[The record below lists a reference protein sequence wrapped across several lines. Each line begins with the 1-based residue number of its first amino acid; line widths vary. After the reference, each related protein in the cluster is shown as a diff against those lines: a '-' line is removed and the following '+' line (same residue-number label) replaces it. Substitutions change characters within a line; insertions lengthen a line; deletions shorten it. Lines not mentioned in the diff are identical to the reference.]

1 MLQKSEFVRHFSP
14 GDYKHVT
21 QINPDDFGEHLAVLE
36 AITLMFEKPFLSDRT
51 KDVWYNPTSAV
62 SRRSF

>member
-51 KDVWYNPTSAV
+51 KDGLV
-62 SRRSF
+62 